1 MEKEDVLIG
10 DIRVTALSD
19 EGSYSFEW
27 ENENKK
33 IITLADNCKF
43 SEVPEHVREVVE
55 AHDLRIVESD
65 LAQDTEKENS
75 ESKKDKI
82 LSGGKDSLFSN
93 PDDSSES
100 SSINTIEDTSTE
112 KVDKSEEDKE
122 QQLISFTVR
131 MSDPEERESVVEQ
144 LKDSNQDAA
153 KELQLTGPYKVTYDV
168 SGSSIELVSVEDIGI
183 GSNVK

>member
-10 DIRVTALSD
+10 DIRVTALAD

-27 ENENKK
+27 EDENKK

-43 SEVPEHVREVVE
+43 TEVPEHVRKVIE

-65 LAQDTEKENS
+65 LAQDTEETS

-82 LSGGKDSLFSN
+82 ISRGKDSLFSN
-93 PDDSSES
+93 PDSKSSG
-100 SSINTIEDTSTE
+100 INTIEDTQSEDTQSE
-112 KVDKSEEDKE
+112 ESDKSEQE

-131 MSDPEERESVVEQ
+131 MSDPEERESVVKE
-144 LKDSNQDAA
+144 LKNSNQEAA

-168 SGSSIELVSVEDIGI
+168 SGSNIELVSVEDVGI
-183 GSNVK
+183 GSSVK

>member
-10 DIRVTALSD
+10 DIRVTALAD

-27 ENENKK
+27 EDENKK

-43 SEVPEHVREVVE
+43 TEVPEHVRKVIE

-65 LAQDTEKENS
+65 LAQDTEETS

-82 LSGGKDSLFSN
+82 ISRGTDSLFSN
-93 PDDSSES
+93 PDSKSSG
-100 SSINTIEDTSTE
+100 INTIEDTQSE
-112 KVDKSEEDKE
+112 ESDKSEQE

-131 MSDPEERESVVEQ
+131 MSDPEERESVVKE
-144 LKDSNQDAA
+144 LKNSNQEAA

-168 SGSSIELVSVEDIGI
+168 SGSNIELVSVEDVGI
-183 GSNVK
+183 GSSVK

>member
-10 DIRVTALSD
+10 DIRVTALAD

-27 ENENKK
+27 EDENKK

-43 SEVPEHVREVVE
+43 TEVPENVRKVIE

-65 LAQDTEKENS
+65 LAQDTEETN

-82 LSGGKDSLFSN
+82 ISGGTDNLFSN
-93 PDDSSES
+93 PDDNSKS
-100 SSINTIEDTSTE
+100 SSIDTIEDTQSE
-112 KVDKSEEDKE
+112 EANKSEKE

-131 MSDPEERESVVEQ
+131 MSDPEERESVVKE
-144 LKDSNQDAA
+144 LKNSNQEAA

-168 SGSSIELVSVEDIGI
+168 SGSSIELVNVEDLGI
-183 GSNVK
+183 GSSVK